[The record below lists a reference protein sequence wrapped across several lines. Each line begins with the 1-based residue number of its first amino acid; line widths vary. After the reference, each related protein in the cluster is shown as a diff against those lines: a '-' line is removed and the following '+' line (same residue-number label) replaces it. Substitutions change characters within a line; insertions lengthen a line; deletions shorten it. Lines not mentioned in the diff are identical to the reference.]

1 MQPGSVT
8 DSGFIPRREF
18 IRDQRATNIFG
29 LLAISGSSCIRLY
42 SFPPDVI
49 AALRRLLD
57 HFYLTGGFRED
68 TQQNLCEFTITQK
81 PWNAPKSPRTERILL
96 DIFAVIYRFGY
107 TILSTVD
114 YGRER
119 DDRLAISF
127 SRLLVPSSP
136 APPFAPAPAGSGS
149 NLSHQTGAQIER
161 RMPFAIS
168 FVSQTIMR
176 VINPPLNATP
186 AILQAVRGS
195 WPRGVLSEKKTDNA
209 YEFKLKGYSWFN
221 EDTFATDSLR
231 HILSLLSSLDT
242 HACSLVISLAL
253 NGRSRVKDLWVF
265 TGPGTTE
272 TDPYWPESPISQSG
286 SMLDV
291 RRSHRVSTPEPPEA
305 GMIPS
310 SLHRRAAT
318 GPQHL
323 PPYSLP
329 PSQLSPHHVRSA
341 TESIVLPPLATNLPP
356 RAVPGNQMR
365 KPAPRAQVP
374 VSVDFDAQDDD
385 EHGRFRTSLA
395 SAVPS
400 SCENMTGIGSMA
412 RNRFTSNHIY
422 TATPG
427 PLPESDHPNEDDVH
441 SSPPPERHHRR
452 PRSRS
457 PSPQR
462 RVSALRPVSTR
473 SKTPPLLRSHSPPRD
488 PRAPSL
494 PPASHD
500 ISMNESPPLLSP
512 GMFRMRDSAYSVN
525 TVDTADTSSGVPFK
539 WPGLGRPDGIENIEE
554 VYEEPSEEPTP
565 RLPVL
570 PGAWALSPD
579 EERPMV
585 LPRMTEA
592 SMPDERGLHLERRRS
607 PDKSLHDIDARIA
620 LPELVSDQAVRKSEA
635 GLIGMISPP
644 RQPPP
649 PIHPPS
655 RDSLYKRKASSS
667 TDPPASPT
675 KPGSRSG
682 SGNGWV
688 LVNVEGKEHMTASM
702 STPVGSP
709 TSPTHVER
717 GGKRT
722 TSAAAERAS
731 MSAAAKAIAVI
742 DAQDTKAKEKR
753 QSTSGLRRL
762 LSISRPGAKGAD
774 EVKSDPRLAAVRSKE
789 LASSEKESSKLTS
802 PRQRR
807 FRNKFTRLG
816 ASEPAARPPDRV
828 RVNLD

>member
-1 MQPGSVT
+1 MQPGSLT
-8 DSGFIPRREF
+8 DSGFIPRKEF
-18 IRDQRATNIFG
+18 IRDQRATSLFS
-29 LLAISGSSCIRLY
+29 LLAISGSSCVRLY

-57 HFYLTGGFRED
+57 HFYLNAGFRED
-68 TQQNLCEFTITQK
+68 TLQNLCEFTISQK

-127 SRLLVPSSP
+127 SRLLIP
-136 APPFAPAPAGSGS
+136 APASPGLPFAPAPAGSGS
-149 NLSHQTGAQIER
+149 NLSHQTGLHIER

-209 YEFKLKGYSWFN
+209 YEFKLKGYSWFH

-231 HILSLLSSLDT
+231 HILSLLLSLDA
-242 HACSLVISLAL
+242 HACSLVISLAI

-265 TGPGTTE
+265 TGPCTTE

-286 SMLDV
+286 SMADI
-291 RRSHRVSTPEPPEA
+291 RRSRRVSTPEPQEV

-310 SLHRRAAT
+310 SLHRKAAT
-318 GPQHL
+318 GPQHPPHGL
-323 PPYSLP
+323 PS
-329 PSQLSPHHVRSA
+329 SQTSPHHPRSA
-341 TESIVLPPLATNLPP
+341 TESTTSPPLATNLPP
-356 RAVPGNQMR
+356 RAVPGNPMR

-374 VSVDFDAQDDD
+374 VSVDFETQDEE
-385 EHGRFRTSLA
+385 EHGQFRTCLPST
-395 SAVPS
+395 VPS

-412 RNRFTSNHIY
+412 RNRFTSNLIY
-422 TATPG
+422 TATPD
-427 PLPESDHPNEDDVH
+427 PFPDTDHPNEDAVH

-457 PSPQR
+457 PSPKR

-488 PRAPSL
+488 PRTSSP
-494 PPASHD
+494 PPAGHD
-500 ISMNESPPLLSP
+500 VSMNEGPPLLSP

-525 TVDTADTSSGVPFK
+525 TLDTDTSSGFK
-539 WPGLGRPDGIENIEE
+539 WTGRGRPDGIENIEE

-570 PGAWALSPD
+570 PGAWALPPE
-579 EERPMV
+579 EERPEV
-585 LPRMTEA
+585 LSRTTQA
-592 SMPDERGLHLERRRS
+592 SMADERGLHLEHRRS
-607 PDKSLHDIDARIA
+607 PDKSLHVNDARVSS
-620 LPELVSDQAVRKSEA
+620 PELVSDQAVRKSEA
-635 GLIGMISPP
+635 GLVGMISPP
-644 RQPPP
+644 RPSPP

-655 RDSLYKRKASSS
+655 RDSVYKRKASGS
-667 TDPPASPT
+667 TDPPASPI
-675 KPGSRSG
+675 KSGSRSG

-688 LVNVEGKEHMTASM
+688 LVNVEKEHMTASL
-702 STPVGSP
+702 STPAGSP

-722 TSAAAERAS
+722 TSAAAERSS
-731 MSAAAKAIAVI
+731 MSAAAKAITVI
-742 DAQDTKAKEKR
+742 DAQDIKSKKEKR
-753 QSTSGLRRL
+753 QSTGSGLRRL

-789 LASSEKESSKLTS
+789 LTSNEKDGSKLAS
-802 PRQRR
+802 PRQGR
-807 FRNKFTRLG
+807 FRSKFTRLG
-816 ASEPAARPPDRV
+816 TSEPAARPPDRV